1 MATNDRPIRTLLS
14 PSALRSTRGRTIY
27 WIVFGLVFVAF
38 TVAFILP
45 LVWMVLGA
53 MKPAA
58 ELARVPPTIL
68 PQSWQPQTYP
78 QAWDQLELGRYF
90 VNTLVVTIGAWLVQL
105 AIAVPAAYSL
115 SKLRPKL
122 GKVVLGMMLAT
133 LMLPASAVLVPTYLT
148 VADVPLIHLNL
159 INNPAAVWLPA
170 AANAFSIY
178 LLKRFFDQI
187 PAELIDAA
195 RIDGAGPVTTLVRVV
210 LPLARPILAVVSIF
224 AVVAAW
230 KDFIWPLLVF
240 PDPDSQTL
248 SVALQ
253 RVVEFTPIN
262 LLLAGLVLTCL
273 PTIVLF
279 LVFQRNIIAGL
290 TAGSIKG

>member
-1 MATNDRPIRTLLS
+1 MATIDRPIRTLVS
-14 PSALRSTRGRTIY
+14 PSALRSTRGRVIY
-27 WIVFGLVFVAF
+27 WTVFCLVFIAF
-38 TVAFILP
+38 TVAFVLP

-58 ELARVPPTIL
+58 ELARVPPTVL

-78 QAWDQLELGRYF
+78 QAWDKLELGHYF

-105 AIAVPAAYSL
+105 TIAVPAAYAL

-122 GKVVLGMMLAT
+122 GRLVLGMMLAT

-148 VADVPLIHLNL
+148 VSDVPLIHVNL

-170 AANAFSIY
+170 AANAFNIY

-240 PDPDSQTL
+240 PEPDSQTL

-273 PTIVLF
+273 PTIALF
-279 LVFQRNIIAGL
+279 LLFQRHIIAGL
-290 TAGSIKG
+290 TAGGIKG